1 MKKLLILTLA
11 LLLLTVPAF
20 ASISPRPVHTVA
32 PLNPNRYCCDG
43 VYFTIPDGYNP
54 CDTDSGAFMFA
65 TLFDIKTIL
74 VTTFESDGLTPETTQ
89 DFLCDSIENIDI
101 ECQPYAEINGINYI
115 DCTYTDDSGPYYG
128 KMAVFIHDDISWL
141 FILKNRVQVTE
152 ADLTVWYE
160 MLSSITAPDLFPVST
175 PVPTA
180 TPLPPLDFAAV
191 NRNPEKYKY
200 MSFMIHGHVLQVIE
214 GETDE
219 NGYTIGQ
226 FRLATDGDY
235 GDEIY
240 CYYRHGPT
248 EDRILKDDL
257 IEFIGQCRGLYT
269 YTSIRN
275 VQISLPLF
283 YIFDEIHILE
293 E

>member
-54 CDTDSGAFMFA
+54 CDTDSGALMFA

-180 TPLPPLDFAAV
+180 TPFPPLDFAAV
-191 NRNPEKYKY
+191 NRNPEKHAMEVYVVTGTVY
-200 MSFMIHGHVLQVIE
+200 QSVEHEDPTLLRVAVDDDSDQMILVE
-214 GETDE
+214 
-219 NGYTIGQ
+219 
-226 FRLATDGDY
+226 
-235 GDEIY
+235 
-240 CYYRHGPT
+240 YRRPAGG
-248 EDRILKDDL
+248 DRILEGDKITFSGVVYGLTSYEAINGRTITLPFLGLIDL
-257 IEFIGQCRGLYT
+257 I
-269 YTSIRN
+269 SI
-275 VQISLPLF
+275 
-283 YIFDEIHILE
+283 E
-293 E
+293 